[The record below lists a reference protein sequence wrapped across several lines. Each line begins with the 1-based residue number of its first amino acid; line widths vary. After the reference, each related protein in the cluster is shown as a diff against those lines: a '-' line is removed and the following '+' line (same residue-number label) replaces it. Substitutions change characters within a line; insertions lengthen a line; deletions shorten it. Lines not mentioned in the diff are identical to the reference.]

1 MSVKGKCN
9 NDSFCS
15 IAQNETLVEIEKGSS
30 FTCTECGAPLI
41 LASAGVA
48 TADVKKY
55 KQFAFASTGAA
66 IVLMGALAFTWTSG
80 PGYKRAK
87 DGVPTQVIIEKDTVI
102 VEKVLDERDA
112 ALLQIEQLEEEKH
125 QLDSLIRSADREIA
139 QLKKE
144 IRLYSRHSGRAKE
157 SRFNRLQSELSALE
171 QERNSNVGRM
181 YQLEVEIAR
190 LRKKVKKLESENS
203 VLTEELE
210 KERKTVTELK
220 EVTDSVVKEKE
231 TMAAVLSRTQ
241 KIMAYNFEVQGLDE
255 DKEPLKA
262 KHNFKARKVD
272 AVKIEFDLKTTDGSP
287 VESVNDLVMTIVNS
301 ITNERVHGDP
311 IMIQDIVNSED
322 LQHVEAILHP
332 LDLGKGEFRVA
343 ITNRK
348 GQVAG
353 KHTFELH

>member
-15 IAQNETLVEIEKGSS
+15 IAQNETLVEIEKGQSLV
-30 FTCTECGAPLI
+30 CPECAAPLVLAGATGGGETKKFKQI
-41 LASAGVA
+41 AAASAGVA
-48 TADVKKY
+48 VVA
-55 KQFAFASTGAA
+55 
-66 IVLMGALAFTWTSG
+66 LGALAFTWSSG
-80 PGYKRAK
+80 GNTIKAREGAQ
-87 DGVPTQVIIEKDTVI
+87 TRVIVQKDTVI
-102 VEKVLDERDA
+102 VEKVIDERDQ
-112 ALLQIEQLEEEKH
+112 ALMQIDQLEDEKQ

-144 IRLYSRHSGRAKE
+144 LRLYGSNTGRAKE
-157 SRFNRLQSELSALE
+157 SRYNRLKSELTTLE
-171 QERNSNVGRM
+171 KERNSNVGRM
-181 YQLEVEIAR
+181 YQLEKEIAR
-190 LRKKVKKLESENS
+190 LRKKVKKLESENM

-210 KERKTVTELK
+210 KERASVTELK
-220 EVTDSVVKEKE
+220 GVADSVVKEKE
-231 TMAAVLSRTQ
+231 TIAAVLSRTQ
-241 KIMAYNFEVQGLDE
+241 KIMAYNFEVQGLDD
-255 DKEPLKA
+255 DKDPLKA
-262 KHNFKARKVD
+262 RHNFKARKVD
-272 AVKIEFDLKTTDGSP
+272 AVKIAFDLKTTDGSP
-287 VESVNDLVMTIVNS
+287 VESVDNLVMTIVNS

-332 LDLGKGEFRVA
+332 LDLDKGAYRVA